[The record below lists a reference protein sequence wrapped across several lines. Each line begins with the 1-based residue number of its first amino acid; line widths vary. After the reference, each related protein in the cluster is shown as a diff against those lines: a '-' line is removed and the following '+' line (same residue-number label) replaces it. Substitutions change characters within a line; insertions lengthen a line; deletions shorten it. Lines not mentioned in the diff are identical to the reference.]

1 MADKPIHLF
10 MGEEGAEDN
19 LPIDT
24 RASLSAFRVLARLR
38 PFIQEELDVI
48 KGADLKSTIEMKGN
62 STFPLNPNQN
72 FRPTHEFV
80 FDRSLWSIPQSQ
92 KLKRTPHY
100 PDNEH
105 EECID
110 QEEMYQIASRDE
122 KGFSMIDNAFMGI
135 NNCVLTYGQ
144 TSSGK
149 TYTMMGKYGEGA
161 DPKDRGLI
169 PRVCD
174 ELFQKVKE
182 RREFEAAKEDPSKR
196 WELNVSVTFVEIYL
210 EKVRDL
216 LDPKLRR
223 QAVRG
228 MAQEKGSHGREASD
242 MKEALAAMKE
252 ARVRRDPATNF
263 PFVEGIEHVK
273 VNSWQ
278 DCERVLERGSAHRT
292 TAITNVH
299 DNSSRSHAIFTIAL
313 VQKRL
318 KSEDRTGKH
327 YEERFGRLNLVD
339 LAGSER
345 GGGTAY
351 VNESAAINKSLMAL
365 RRVIDSL
372 VDRQA
377 KICERQVAELE
388 GRPVPTGGLPH
399 VPYMDSVLTQLLQDS
414 IGGNAKTVM
423 ISNVTPYWIYY
434 EETLRTLEWSHKAK
448 DIINIVGVS
457 EAGMVSGHLA
467 GQLGNLKGDLGRAKG
482 TVDSLKQELEIRQK
496 KIESLTEKNKKAQAR
511 IEALKSTY
519 ANRLEAWAA
528 RVIQLALYLNAFR
541 RLRTRRRRAVFE
553 AESAASG
560 ATKELRAMEEQH
572 EACVDSLLRH
582 NIMML
587 RIQKKAAEINSTSDE
602 TIAGASGGKQREP
615 EDLRKELV
623 QKKADIKS
631 KGDQLSKLQEEQ
643 EAADK
648 LLEKYQEDRE
658 RNETRRENERL
669 EAEEEAANKKAAL
682 VSEVLAEGGSVTDS
696 ALLTANVNMDGVD
709 VPLFQKGSDGKWQQS
724 KELEDLL
731 KQIEEKKAEADGRK
745 AETEKEKKENEDKK
759 EKLKNEV
766 AAENSAAAKLDSQI
780 AGINKQIAEAKAK
793 CC

>member
-1 MADKPIHLF
+1 MADKPLHLL
-10 MGEEGAEDN
+10 MGEENAEDL
-19 LPIDT
+19 LPAER
-24 RASLSAFRVLARLR
+24 RAAITAFRVFARLR
-38 PFIQEELDVI
+38 PFIPEELESI
-48 KGADLKSTIEMKGN
+48 KGEDLKSTIEIKGN
-62 STFPLNPNQN
+62 SIFPLNPNN
-72 FRPTHEFV
+72 NWKPSHEFV

-92 KLKRTPHY
+92 KLKRTPHFL
-100 PDNEH
+100 DNVH
-105 EECID
+105 DECIE
-110 QEEMYQIASRDE
+110 QEDMYHIATRDE
-122 KGFSMIDNAFMGI
+122 NGVSMVDNAFMGI

-161 DPKDRGLI
+161 DPKQRGII

-434 EETLRTLEWSHKAK
+434 EETLRTLEWSQKAK
-448 DIINIVGVS
+448 KLVTVVATDT
-457 EAGMVSGHLA
+457 ESGLVAKGLA
-467 GQLGNLKGDLGRAKG
+467 GQIGKIGKDLLSKRT
-482 TVDSLKQELEIRQK
+482 TVDSLKQELELRQK
-496 KIESLTEKNKKAQAR
+496 KIDQLTEKNKKTQAR
-511 IEALKSTY
+511 IDSLTDTY
-519 ANRLEAWAA
+519 NQRKEEHAA

-541 RLRTRRRRAVFE
+541 RMRARRRRQVSE
-553 AESAASG
+553 AEGATSAAR
-560 ATKELRAMEEQH
+560 KELRALEEKH
-572 EACVDSLLRH
+572 EALTDTLMRH
-582 NIMML
+582 NITMG
-587 RIQKKAAEINSTSDE
+587 RIKRKAEEINETSGDAAA
-602 TIAGASGGKQREP
+602 TASGKREP
-615 EDLRKELV
+615 DDLRKELA
-623 QKKADIKS
+623 QKQTDIEGKS
-631 KGDQLSKLQEEQ
+631 DQLGKLQDQ
-643 EAADK
+643 QTEAEK